1 MIAERQLV
9 DKQLN
14 FVGGTSVRAPSISK
28 SGYFFVYESKQDYY
42 SAMIKFKDRPKEDKC
57 FADKHAAAKHVDDC
71 LYEHDLLRYLK
82 YANFKESERYTAALA
97 RYKKDP
103 SVAAA
108 PTGRAAVPA
117 KKPAAASSDAPP
129 AKRAKT
135 AGDSSGDSSDSSDDD
150 VPLSSLSKP
159 SAKKPAAKRAKQPV
173 DVDSDDDVDDESDAS
188 SKPADCAACDKP
200 NDQENMVGCEGPCGK
215 WYHYDCADFDAK
227 ENAGKKWVCKAC
239 AAAAAVPTLSL
250 KPTGAVAAK
259 IVRSWEQ
266 ELAKAGREGGA
277 SGSDSYVCYALD
289 SYGQVLS
296 SDADTP
302 EAHAADAL
310 MWVVAWALDADAAP
324 TSAAINAQLREAGK
338 TVPLPVPS
346 ERCQAIA
353 GGRRCSKVV
362 AARGFDASGFES
374 HHFCSVACAGTA
386 CGWQDGSRVPYEVA
400 GPSIFGENAHDL
412 VTTVVAKLKAGGYG
426 VGKLPPVFRRHH
438 AEIKVYFMAKL
449 ALGGNIDIDIITTL
463 APCWSCSRFLK
474 ALGFE
479 VSEDAA
485 IPATIPGAGW
495 AKTRAPG
502 VYSGKSV

>member
-1 MIAERQLV
+1 MPQTHHATEEAAARESDRVIAENQWN
-9 DKQLN
+9 KQRN
-14 FVGGTSVRAPSISK
+14 FIGVTNVRAPSIGK
-28 SGYFFVYESKQDYY
+28 SGYFMVVVIGSRKFRRYRAK
-42 SAMIKFKDRPKEDKC
+42 IKFDDRPNELAS
-57 FADKHAAAKHVDDC
+57 FADKHEAATHVDDC

-310 MWVVAWALDADAAP
+310 MSVVENNYDEP
-324 TSAAINAQLREAGK
+324 
-338 TVPLPVPS
+338 
-346 ERCQAIA
+346 
-353 GGRRCSKVV
+353 GGGLGEDPC
-362 AARGFDASGFES
+362 FE
-374 HHFCSVACAGTA
+374 V
-386 CGWQDGSRVPYEVA
+386 E
-400 GPSIFGENAHDL
+400 
-412 VTTVVAKLKAGGYG
+412 
-426 VGKLPPVFRRHH
+426 
-438 AEIKVYFMAKL
+438 
-449 ALGGNIDIDIITTL
+449 ALGEGLVWGEDLGAERLKEGATL
-463 APCWSCSRFLK
+463 
-474 ALGFE
+474 
-479 VSEDAA
+479 
-485 IPATIPGAGW
+485 
-495 AKTRAPG
+495 RARLDCC
-502 VYSGKSV
+502 V